1 MSGQSV
7 EHAARNNVRRI
18 LISLIVVGF
27 VSAAAAS
34 TFATFNAQTANPA
47 TIANATVKMSN
58 TVGTN
63 LDASTNCTSGVAD
76 STCKVIFTANNTDS
90 NTSLTTGQTNLKP
103 GDAIPAT
110 NSVTV
115 QYTGSLTTSKF
126 RLFRSAYASKAGS
139 SSTLCTAVNP
149 GSQLQFQVKQGSTT
163 IYPVGGGAND
173 YGTLDDFATTYT
185 TTANGLAIKG
195 GTNGSGTADVWN
207 TNDNTAFTFNVRL
220 AAVDNTYQGCQTT
233 ATFAFYAEQ

>member
-63 LDASTNCTSGVAD
+63 LGGTDCTSGVAD

-90 NTSLTTGQTNLKP
+90 AASLTTGQTNLKP
-103 GDAIPAT
+103 GDVTPAT

-115 QYTGSLTTSKF
+115 TYTGSLTTSKF
-126 RLFRSAYASKAGS
+126 RLFGSAYASKAGS

-173 YGTLDDFATTYT
+173 YGTLDAFATLYT
-185 TTANGLAIKG
+185 TTANGLALKG
-195 GTNGSGTADVWN
+195 GASGAGTADVWN
-207 TNDNTAFTFNVRL
+207 TTDSSAFTFNVRL